1 MKDLRIVAKIKIC
14 TYTELD
20 DAQKSVVDAA
30 KEATLRAYAPYSRY
44 CVGAAVWLAGG
55 EILAGSNQENAAY
68 PSGLCAERTVLFY
81 AGSRY
86 PDGKVRKIAIA
97 ARSGGEITE
106 EVCTPCG
113 ACRQVMLE
121 TEFRAGT
128 PIEILL
134 VGRDEIYVTTG
145 VRQILPLAF
154 DMESLTRQNP

>member
-1 MKDLRIVAKIKIC
+1 MKDLEIVAKIKIC
-14 TYTELD
+14 AYNELD
-20 DAQKSVVDAA
+20 EAQKSVVDAA

-44 CVGAAVWLAGG
+44 SVGAAVLMASG
-55 EILAGSNQENAAY
+55 EILSGSNQENAAY
-68 PSGLCAERTVLFY
+68 PSGLCAERTTLFY

-97 ARSGGEITE
+97 ARSGGEITR

-121 TEFRAGT
+121 SEYRAGM

-134 VGRDEIYVTTG
+134 VGREEVYVTTG

-154 DMESLTRQNP
+154 DMESLTRQPQ